1 MASKKTAQ
9 KKKSGTIKFV
19 THPNPFPDG
28 KGGHFGVVVPNG
40 TVDLDGLID
49 NIMKRGTIP
58 GKMGHAELKFVLE
71 SILQT
76 AAAEV
81 VENCCAVDLGFC
93 RLVPVIRG
101 SFDSLDGKFDRKRHK
116 VEVAAIPSQEIR
128 LAVSGLTGV
137 NVTPVDVPPPRIDS
151 VCQAPDYVR
160 NAISAAE
167 PFELHGTG
175 LTTGLGGESAELEL
189 PSGERVPVLLRA
201 QTKADGARRVKA
213 QLAAPLP
220 TPRPRRAWLVFRT
233 HGLGGADSPLVEVR
247 SAAVK
252 LL

>member
-9 KKKSGTIKFV
+9 KKTSGTIKF
-19 THPNPFPDG
+19 TTRPNPFSDG

-40 TVDLDGLID
+40 TVDMDGLID
-49 NIMKRGTIP
+49 HMLKKGTVP
-58 GKMGHAELKFVLE
+58 VKMGHAELKFVLDA
-71 SILQT
+71 ILRT
-76 AAAEV
+76 AADEV
-81 VENCCAVDLGFC
+81 VEKCCAVDLGFC

-128 LAVSGLTGV
+128 RAVGELVGV

-167 PFELHGTG
+167 PFEIHGIG

-189 PSGERVPVLLRA
+189 PSGVRLPVRLKP

-213 QLAAPLP
+213 QLAEPLP

-233 HGLGGADSPLVEVR
+233 HGLGGADSQLTETR
-247 SAAVK
+247 SAAIK